1 LPKPKKGDLVHLYR
15 RKIGGAGLL
24 LKQITNV
31 EERYG
36 VNLNEI
42 VTQKRNYTEV
52 PWSLKSTAAINELY
66 PEVSGTE
73 VDDLVNIISVL
84 ESYCSRWDEEEKRRS
99 LKPTYHKNF
108 SKVRWLKPPGEYSDE
123 PAGFYKNKEAWLPTS
138 WLKVLK

>member
-1 LPKPKKGDLVHLYR
+1 MPKPKKGDLVHLYR

-42 VTQKRNYTEV
+42 ITQKRNYTEV
-52 PWSLKSTAAINELY
+52 SWSLKSRAAIEDLY
-66 PEVSGTE
+66 PDVSGTE
-73 VDDLVNIISVL
+73 IDDLTNIISVV
-84 ESYCSRWDEEEKRRS
+84 ESYCSRWDEQTKQRS
-99 LKPTYHKNF
+99 LKPNYHKNF

-123 PAGFYKNKEAWLPTS
+123 PAGYYKNKEAWLPTS
-138 WLKVLK
+138 WLKVHK

>member
-1 LPKPKKGDLVHLYR
+1 MPKPKKGDLVHLYR

-42 VTQKRNYTEV
+42 ITQKRNYTEV
-52 PWSLKSTAAINELY
+52 SWSLKSRAAIEDLY
-66 PEVSGTE
+66 PDVSGTE
-73 VDDLVNIISVL
+73 IDDLTNIISVV
-84 ESYCSRWDEEEKRRS
+84 ESYCSRWDEQTKQRS
-99 LKPTYHKNF
+99 LKPNYHKSF

-123 PAGFYKNKEAWLPTS
+123 PAGYYKNKEAWLPTS